1 MSTMEEREGL
11 RCRVYPLGTL
21 ESYKYVVV
29 CTRYR
34 DAWLLS
40 RHKKRSTWETQG
52 GHIEPGE
59 TPIQAARRELYE
71 ESGVRDAALCPVCDY
86 LGYDSASSANG
97 MVFLAVVHEMGT
109 LPESEMQEV
118 ALFETL
124 PRELTYPNVSPHLYA
139 EAENLLKRLEQ
150 EEKEHG

>member
-1 MSTMEEREGL
+1 MAGREDL
-11 RCRVYPLGTL
+11 KCRICPLGTL
-21 ESYKYVVV
+21 EQYKYVVV

-59 TPIQAARRELYE
+59 MPLQAARRELYE
-71 ESGVRDAALCPVCDY
+71 ESGVRDAVLYPVCDY
-86 LGYDSASSANG
+86 VGYDSASSANG
-97 MVFLAVVHEMGT
+97 MAFLAVVRKTGT
-109 LPESEMQEV
+109 LPESEMQET

-124 PRELTYPNVSPHLYA
+124 PREMTYPHVSQRLYE
-139 EAENLLKRLEQ
+139 EAENLLKSLEKNGIL
-150 EEKEHG
+150 EEEHG